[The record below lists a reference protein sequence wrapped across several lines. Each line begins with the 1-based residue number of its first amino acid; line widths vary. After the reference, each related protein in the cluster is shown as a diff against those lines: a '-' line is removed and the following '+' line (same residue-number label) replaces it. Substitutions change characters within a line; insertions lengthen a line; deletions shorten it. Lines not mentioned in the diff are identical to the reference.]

1 MKRWRDVIDDRIQ
14 AVLTEKAIELLTELE
29 QHVQSGCLSAIPPEV
44 GDENFN
50 EIHNALRKS
59 VSHCRI
65 TVPLVSALFSMCL
78 HEVNRNKGAPVDF
91 QYKSKSTDETGGNIA
106 GSVTAESNDAKTVE
120 GSFFSC
126 EIFL

>member
-1 MKRWRDVIDDRIQ
+1 MSLI
-14 AVLTEKAIELLTELE
+14 TELE

-59 VSHCRI
+59 VSSCRI

-78 HEVNRNKGAPVDF
+78 HEVNKSKGAPSDF
-91 QYKSKSTDETGGNIA
+91 QYKMNRKKKLMAGIGGEGDEEMQIM
-106 GSVTAESNDAKTVE
+106 E
-120 GSFFSC
+120 GR
-126 EIFL
+126 